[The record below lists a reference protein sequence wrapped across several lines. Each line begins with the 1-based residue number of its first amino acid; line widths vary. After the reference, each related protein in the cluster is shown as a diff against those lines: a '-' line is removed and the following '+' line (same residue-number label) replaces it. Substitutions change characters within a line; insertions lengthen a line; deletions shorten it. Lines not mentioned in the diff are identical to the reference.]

1 MLGTIE
7 STILLRSAT
16 KYLNLAEKEQGFVV
30 DLDKAFEQKLQKL
43 DEHRREM
50 LYLDKGHQ
58 DIVNL
63 ASLTLDIEIS
73 RKSLDASKYKL
84 SSYLSASLSYLIEL
98 YAASIENPS
107 SFFLPQVA
115 NKLRQIVRIVRNTKN
130 ADVDYS
136 CLMSL
141 AIRFDSLYYCS
152 SKEKRNGIAGIIN
165 QQIKMLINAIG

>member
-1 MLGTIE
+1 MIGTIE
-7 STILLRSAT
+7 STILLKSAT
-16 KYLNLAEKEQGFVV
+16 KYLNQAEKELGFVV
-30 DLDKAFEQKLQKL
+30 DLDKAFEQKLQEL

-58 DIVNL
+58 DIINI

-73 RKSLDASKYKL
+73 RKRLDASKYKL

-98 YAASIENPS
+98 YAASIGNTG

-115 NKLRQIVRIVRNTKN
+115 SKLRQIVLIVRYTKN
-130 ADVDYS
+130 TDVDYS

-141 AIRFDSLYYCS
+141 AIRCDSLYYCS
-152 SKEKRNGIAGIIN
+152 SKENRNSVSGVIN